1 MSHTRHKT
9 HTYTYTHI
17 LTTLTSE
24 FSSLH
29 PHPLQ
34 QESLLPRDRTIPSY
48 ATECR
53 VLLKCRECEE
63 CLKGITNIDPPT
75 TNNFLVTIIKEE
87 TSILEINPPFYTY
100 DNTYSF
106 PITPFDPLA
115 GVHNGLVNQAIQI
128 IIKALV
134 PNKSHCISLI
144 VNNSVLLMAQTLT
157 VTTTG
162 IYTVEFLGVNVSS
175 SDILEIEIYPGAC
188 N

>member
-1 MSHTRHKT
+1 L
-9 HTYTYTHI
+9 TYNTNYF
-17 LTTLTSE
+17 TSV
-24 FSSLH
+24 SN
-29 PHPLQ
+29 
-34 QESLLPRDRTIPSY
+34 TIYPFNNG
-48 ATECR
+48 
-53 VLLKCRECEE
+53 RECEE

-87 TSILEINPPFYTY
+87 TSILDINPPFYTY